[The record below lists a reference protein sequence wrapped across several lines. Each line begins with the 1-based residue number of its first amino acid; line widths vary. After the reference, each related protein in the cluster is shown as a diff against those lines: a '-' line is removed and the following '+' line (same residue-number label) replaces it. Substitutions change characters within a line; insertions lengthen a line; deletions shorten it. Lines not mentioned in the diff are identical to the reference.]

1 VAQGADLDLI
11 DTRLWEAYTVMVFI
25 AIQPKKPTPKDTRM
39 TLDEVKAATKQLQPQ
54 ERRQL
59 ALYILEL
66 EKDHFQDKVGPQ
78 IAEDIDGLAKS
89 MQDAIEKVRNSIKR
103 NL

>member
-1 VAQGADLDLI
+1 
-11 DTRLWEAYTVMVFI
+11 
-25 AIQPKKPTPKDTRM
+25 M
-39 TLDEVKAATKQLQPQ
+39 TLDEAKTAVKQLPPQ

-66 EKDHFQDKVGPQ
+66 EKDHFREKVGPQ
-78 IAEDIDGLAKS
+78 IAEDIDGVAKS
-89 MQDAIEKVRNSIKR
+89 LQDAIEKVRNSIKK

>member
-1 VAQGADLDLI
+1 
-11 DTRLWEAYTVMVFI
+11 
-25 AIQPKKPTPKDTRM
+25 
-39 TLDEVKAATKQLQPQ
+39 VKTAVKQLPKQ

-59 ALYILEL
+59 ALFILEL
-66 EKDHFQDKVGPQ
+66 EKDHFQENVGPQ

-89 MQDAIEKVRNSIKR
+89 VQEAVDKIRNSIKR

>member
-1 VAQGADLDLI
+1 
-11 DTRLWEAYTVMVFI
+11 
-25 AIQPKKPTPKDTRM
+25 M
-39 TLDEVKAATKQLQPQ
+39 TLDEVKTAVKQLPKQ

-59 ALYILEL
+59 ALFILEL
-66 EKDHFQDKVGPQ
+66 EKDHFQENVGPQ

-89 MQDAIEKVRNSIKR
+89 VQEAVDKIRNSIKR

>member
-1 VAQGADLDLI
+1 MTIPGDLH
-11 DTRLWEAYTVMVFI
+11 
-25 AIQPKKPTPKDTRM
+25 M
-39 TLDEVKAATKQLQPQ
+39 TLDEVKAAVKQLQTQ
-54 ERRQL
+54 DRRQL

-66 EKDHFQDKVGPQ
+66 EKDHFQGKVGPQ

-89 MQDAIEKVRNSIKR
+89 LQDALEKVRNSIKK